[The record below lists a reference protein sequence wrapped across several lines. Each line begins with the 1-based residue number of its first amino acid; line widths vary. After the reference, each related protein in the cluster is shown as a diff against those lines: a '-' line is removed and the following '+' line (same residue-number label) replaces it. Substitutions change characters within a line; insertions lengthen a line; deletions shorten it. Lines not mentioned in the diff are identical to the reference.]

1 MKQEMKKG
9 MQELILGIKL
19 GKFAIETESREMAE
33 LYLEVLAEE
42 IQRMRSPA
50 LAAVATRKA
59 MLSQPMAGK
68 SDEEIA
74 ATREKAVAALEARGY
89 TVINTLFTDEWYS
102 KDSMEKRGVAQ
113 IPLCFLAK
121 SLENMSLCH
130 AAYFCKGWENA
141 RGCRI
146 EHEAAKAY
154 GLDIIYEE

>member
-1 MKQEMKKG
+1 MM
-9 MQELILGIKL
+9 
-19 GKFAIETESREMAE
+19 
-33 LYLEVLAEE
+33 
-42 IQRMRSPA
+42 
-50 LAAVATRKA
+50 KA

-68 SDEEIA
+68 TDKEIIE
-74 ATREKAVAALEARGY
+74 TRERAMSDLMEKGY
-89 TVINTLFTDEWYS
+89 EIVNTLFTDEWYS
-102 KDSMEKRGVAQ
+102 RENMEKRGVVQ

-154 GLDIIYEE
+154 GRTILYED